1 MQCALTAIQTYQ
13 RHIQRGPEASRS
25 GEADIF
31 LGGGSLLDHF
41 LRLWE
46 WTRDFGLHRN
56 EEPVRDDGY
65 RAINWRSTISSTLPV
80 HQFCGVIYAEPIGEK
95 DRKRTRLNSSN

>member
-65 RAINWRSTISSTLPV
+65 RAINWRSPISSNLPV
-80 HQFCGVIYAEPIGEK
+80 HQFGGAIVIESCRARVSK
-95 DRKRTRLNSSN
+95 NV